1 MIYINGNWKDGKGK
15 KFNSINPSDNS
26 IIWEGNFA
34 SSSQVKD
41 AIKSARKA
49 FPIWSK
55 QPLESR
61 LKIIKKFYSLVEL
74 NKDKIQNLI
83 RKETGKEEFDSLS
96 EVGASLAKYTN
107 SLNAFHERTGKSTSS
122 LGNNIQITNHK
133 PHGILNVIGPFNF
146 PFHLP
151 NGHITPA
158 LIAGNVIIFK
168 PSEHTPMVAE
178 LMVDLWHEAGL
189 PNGVINLLHG
199 SKEIVQSLAK
209 HPQTNGVLFTGSY
222 TVGLSLNRLM
232 SNYPHKILALELG
245 GNNPLVVWS
254 TRKIIKATDIAFES
268 AFISTG
274 QRCTCARR
282 LILPNNKSSKK
293 LIKILKNK
301 SKDIS
306 FSEQSKNYFYG
317 PLISR
322 EAVKNFLNF
331 QDALIKA
338 GGKVILKG
346 RSIKSKGNFVSPAII
361 DMTNAKRQFD
371 KEMFGPLIQVKYVDA
386 FDDAIAE
393 ANDTSFGLSAGLVS
407 DNKKLFD
414 KFIQG
419 VSAGVINFNTTTT
432 GASGGAPF
440 GGPGMSGNLRPA
452 GFYAAD
458 YCAWPV
464 ASVINENL

>member
-1 MIYINGNWKDGKGK
+1 MIYINGNWKEGKGK

-34 SSSQVKD
+34 GSSQVKD
-41 AIKSARKA
+41 AIKSAHKA

-96 EVGASLAKYTN
+96 EIGASLAKYTN
-107 SLNAFHERTGKSTSS
+107 SLNAFHERTGKSTNS

-254 TRKIIKATDIAFES
+254 TRKIIKASDIAF
-268 AFISTG
+268 
-274 QRCTCARR
+274 CAC
-282 LILPNNKSSKK
+282 PVNKS
-293 LIKILKNK
+293 LP
-301 SKDIS
+301 
-306 FSEQSKNYFYG
+306 FS
-317 PLISR
+317 L
-322 EAVKNFLNF
+322 
-331 QDALIKA
+331 
-338 GGKVILKG
+338 
-346 RSIKSKGNFVSPAII
+346 AICC
-361 DMTNAKRQFD
+361 T
-371 KEMFGPLIQVKYVDA
+371 L
-386 FDDAIAE
+386 
-393 ANDTSFGLSAGLVS
+393 
-407 DNKKLFD
+407 
-414 KFIQG
+414 
-419 VSAGVINFNTTTT
+419 
-432 GASGGAPF
+432 
-440 GGPGMSGNLRPA
+440 
-452 GFYAAD
+452 
-458 YCAWPV
+458 
-464 ASVINENL
+464 